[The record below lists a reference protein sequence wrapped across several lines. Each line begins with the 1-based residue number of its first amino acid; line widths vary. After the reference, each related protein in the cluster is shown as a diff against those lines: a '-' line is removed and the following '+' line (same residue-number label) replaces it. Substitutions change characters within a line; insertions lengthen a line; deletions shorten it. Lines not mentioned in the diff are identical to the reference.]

1 MIYARDLSKEL
12 LKSDNKVIMLMPGEY
27 THSQGKSLIKFYKF
41 QESLPVYKITNPQPV
56 LLYSGVDNPEKFI
69 EKKPNNNY
77 KDFLNKNKIDIIH
90 VHSLMG
96 LPLELLLEAKK
107 IGIKTVFT
115 THDYFGL
122 CPKVF
127 FYKYNNSRCEGYK
140 NGKECVVCNY
150 GVQGKNILRKRN
162 LLIKAPI
169 LYSILK
175 KIYAHLKKDK
185 KHENQVIQLEEA
197 KINKNNAKGYVSF
210 RQYYKEMLENFDLIL
225 FNSEITKSEYNKY
238 IDLRQVKHIVLP
250 VSHSNIKDNRH
261 SIKYKAT
268 INNKVIFLYMGPL
281 ITMKGFW
288 AMTNV
293 LNKIKSKYK
302 NWEINIYGDY
312 SNIDLKNFDNNFY
325 NFFGKY
331 SYKDLPYIFSNSS
344 ILIIPSKCKE
354 TFGFIGLEAYSYG
367 IPTLVATH
375 VGFSS
380 IIKNNITGIIYKD
393 TADDI
398 FLEQKLIQLL
408 EKPELLEIY
417 NKNILKEKFEYT
429 FEDHISQIIKTYQN
443 LLKS

>member
-1 MIYARDLSKEL
+1 MIYTRDLSKEL
-12 LKSDNKVIMLMPGEY
+12 LKFDNKVVMLMPGEY
-27 THSQGKSLIKFYKF
+27 INFKRRSLIKFYKF
-41 QESLPVYKITNPQPV
+41 QESLPVYKITNSQPV
-56 LLYSGVDNPEKFI
+56 SFSGVDIPEKFI
-69 EKKPNNNY
+69 RKKPINNY

-96 LPLELLLEAKK
+96 LPIELLLEAKK
-107 IGIKTVFT
+107 LGIKTVFT
-115 THDYFGL
+115 THDYFGV
-122 CPKVF
+122 CPKIH
-127 FYKYNNSRCEGYK
+127 FYKYDNSICEDYK
-140 NGKECVVCNY
+140 NGEECVTCNY
-150 GVQGKNILRKRN
+150 GVQSKSALRKRN

-169 LYSILK
+169 LHSILK
-175 KIYAHLKKDK
+175 KIYSYLKKDK
-185 KHENQVIQLEEA
+185 MLENQVIQFEEA
-197 KINKNNAKGYVSF
+197 KINKNNVKGYVSF

-225 FNSEITKSEYNKY
+225 FNSEITKNEYNKY
-238 IDLRQVKHIVLP
+238 IDLRKVNHNVLP

-268 INNKVIFLYMGPL
+268 INNKVIFLYMGSL
-281 ITMKGFW
+281 ATIKGFW
-288 AMTNV
+288 ALANV

-312 SNIDLKNFDNNFY
+312 SNIDLKNFDNKFF

-367 IPTLVATH
+367 IPTLVADH

-380 IIKNNITGIIYKD
+380 IIKNDITGMKYGD
-393 TADDI
+393 TPYDI

>member
-12 LKSDNKVIMLMPGEY
+12 SKFDNKVIMLMPGECINF
-27 THSQGKSLIKFYKF
+27 KRRSLIKFYKF
-41 QESLPVYKITNPQPV
+41 QESFPVYKITNSQPV
-56 LLYSGVDNPEKFI
+56 SFSGVDIPEKFI

-96 LPLELLLEAKK
+96 LPVELLLEAKK
-107 IGIKTVFT
+107 LGIKTVFT

-122 CPKVF
+122 CSKIH
-127 FYKYNNSRCEGYK
+127 FYKYDNSRCEDYK
-140 NGKECVVCNY
+140 NGEECVTCNY
-150 GVQGKNILRKRN
+150 GVQSKNILRKRN
-162 LLIKAPI
+162 LLIKVPI
-169 LYSILK
+169 LHSILK

-185 KHENQVIQLEEA
+185 MHENQIIQLEKI

-210 RQYYKEMLENFDLIL
+210 RQYYKEMIENFDLIL

-238 IDLRQVKHIVLP
+238 INLRQIKHIVLP
-250 VSHSNIKDNRH
+250 VSHSNIKDNRQT
-261 SIKYKAT
+261 IKYKAT
-268 INNKVIFLYMGPL
+268 NNNKVIFLYMGSL
-281 ITMKGFW
+281 STMKGFW
-288 AMTNV
+288 ALVNV

-312 SNIDLKNFDNNFY
+312 SNIDLKNFDNKFF

-367 IPTLVATH
+367 IPTLVADH

-380 IIKNNITGIIYKD
+380 IIKNDITGMKYGD
-393 TADDI
+393 TPDDI

-408 EKPELLEIY
+408 EKPELLEMY
-417 NKNILKEKFEYT
+417 NKNILKEKFEYNS
-429 FEDHISQIIKTYQN
+429 EDHITQIIKTYQN